1 MIRIIQTGVTE
12 IYVADST
19 SNYSNDSTWFG
30 FQLQSF
36 LKIKVGFESRGV

>member
-19 SNYSNDSTWFG
+19 SNYSNDSTWFEDKGG
-30 FQLQSF
+30 FW
-36 LKIKVGFESRGV
+36 K